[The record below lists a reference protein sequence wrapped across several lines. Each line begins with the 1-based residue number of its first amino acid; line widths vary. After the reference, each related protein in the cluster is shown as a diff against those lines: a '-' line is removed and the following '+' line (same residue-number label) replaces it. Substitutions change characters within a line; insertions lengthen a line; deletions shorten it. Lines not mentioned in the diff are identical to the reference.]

1 MIGTALLA
9 ASVLAA
15 PAKAPAT
22 PKPETAVFAVSE
34 CADCREAPAVVA
46 GGAPGTFT
54 VQWESVSAF
63 QAFFR
68 TLDVSGDARAEQQV
82 EIPSKAA
89 GVGTAGNG
97 SFVLGWQHP
106 GEIYTRRFDVSGNPM
121 GDRIHVNAGHPGGVD
136 DDDASIAVRADGMF
150 LAVWDR
156 FFLGTAQPDLVVAR
170 RVGPDGALQPDV
182 VLGQTVARS
191 FPIACFT
198 TSGGSVAA
206 WTHRNE
212 PPNGEIPSP
221 AGIVL
226 RRMGPDGVPVGEVIE
241 VVAPREA
248 TWNPGLALACA
259 PDGGF
264 VVAWHTRVSPA
275 KSGADILMQ
284 RFNAAGAKVGGL
296 LRVNGTV
303 AGEQTGP
310 ALLFERDGRLLVAW
324 ASMAGGKSEIRGRR
338 INAKGKPAGRD
349 FVLHQAAA
357 GLSVGHP
364 ALAPVGE
371 QGRFVLV
378 WLEGER
384 NFARVFR
391 P

>member
-15 PAKAPAT
+15 PAKAPAV

-34 CADCREAPAVVA
+34 CAGCREAPALVA

-54 VQWESVSAF
+54 VQWEALTDF

-68 TLDVSGDARAEQQV
+68 TLDLSGDARAEQQV
-82 EIPSKAA
+82 EAPSKAA
-89 GVGTAGNG
+89 GVGTTGNG
-97 SFVLGWQHP
+97 SFVLGWEHP
-106 GEIYTRRFDVSGNPM
+106 GEIYARRFDVSGNPM

-156 FFLGTAQPDLVVAR
+156 FHIGAAQADLVAR
-170 RVGPDGALQPDV
+170 RVEASGGLQPEV
-182 VLGQTVARS
+182 VLGQTVSRA

-198 TSGGSVAA
+198 TSGGAVAA

-212 PPNGEIPSP
+212 PPAGENPSP
-221 AGIVL
+221 AGIAL
-226 RRMGPDGVPVGEVIE
+226 RRIGPDGVPVGNVLEVI
-241 VVAPREA
+241 APREA
-248 TWNPGLALACA
+248 AWDLGLALACA

-275 KSGADILMQ
+275 KSGADIMLQ

-296 LRVNGTV
+296 LRVNATV

-310 ALLFERDGRLLVAW
+310 ALLFE
-324 ASMAGGKSEIRGRR
+324 
-338 INAKGKPAGRD
+338 
-349 FVLHQAAA
+349 
-357 GLSVGHP
+357 
-364 ALAPVGE
+364 
-371 QGRFVLV
+371 
-378 WLEGER
+378 
-384 NFARVFR
+384 
-391 P
+391 